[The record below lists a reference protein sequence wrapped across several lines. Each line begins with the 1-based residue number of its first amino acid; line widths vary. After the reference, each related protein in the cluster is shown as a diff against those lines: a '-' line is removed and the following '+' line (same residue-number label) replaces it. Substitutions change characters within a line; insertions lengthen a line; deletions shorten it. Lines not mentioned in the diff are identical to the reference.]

1 MKSLR
6 ILISHPYLV
15 LLPTFT
21 FFSFSKL
28 RCCGDRRVSLS
39 PGLTIVNM
47 VINTAP
53 GCIVCGFFILA
64 LLFLGIIFVPEERSY
79 SDVLSNPYYILLLF
93 LFLSQPFFSVIF
105 TLLFLYLE
113 KISCFSC
120 CQSAGRLVRVFDPEQ
135 PEKTFIMEDGQVVEA
150 DLDVEEGEHSEL
162 KGLEEKCNSE
172 PASPTP
178 SNITSSSLPAPSVSL
193 VTSNRTRS
201 RSTRLTFDAD
211 LLGADIV
218 SLMEYSNTP
227 TASME
232 DIEFANNV
240 MNALEGMDFPVCKEA
255 KKTTGDDVS

>member
-1 MKSLR
+1 M
-6 ILISHPYLV
+6 
-15 LLPTFT
+15 
-21 FFSFSKL
+21 
-28 RCCGDRRVSLS
+28 
-39 PGLTIVNM
+39 
-47 VINTAP
+47 
-53 GCIVCGFFILA
+53 
-64 LLFLGIIFVPEERSY
+64 
-79 SDVLSNPYYILLLF
+79 
-93 LFLSQPFFSVIF
+93 
-105 TLLFLYLE
+105 
-113 KISCFSC
+113 
-120 CQSAGRLVRVFDPEQ
+120 FDPEQ

-162 KGLEEKCNSE
+162 EGLEEKCNSE

-178 SNITSSSLPAPSVSL
+178 SNITSSSLPTPSVSL

-201 RSTRLTFDAD
+201 MSTRLTFDAD